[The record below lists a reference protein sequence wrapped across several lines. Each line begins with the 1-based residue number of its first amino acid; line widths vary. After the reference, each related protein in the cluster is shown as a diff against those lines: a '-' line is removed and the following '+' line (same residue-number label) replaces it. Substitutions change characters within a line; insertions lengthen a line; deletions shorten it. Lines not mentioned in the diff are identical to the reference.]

1 MRKRVA
7 LACCLLAFARPGAG
21 QDIVPTRLTL
31 AEALSLA
38 AERNPEFAAARNAIE
53 IAEADRQQAAR
64 RPNPA
69 LTVDSAG
76 YPRLEPN
83 PPIATEQGSSE
94 LTVRFDQELAL
105 RGRRRLRI
113 EAAEAGIDQARFASR
128 NRLRQLELAV
138 KRAYMQAAL
147 AAADRA
153 VAQASLE
160 EIDKVLGVTR
170 ARFDEG
176 EISGAEFRRLQVER
190 LRFVDDVFAAE
201 LAFRNARS
209 ELLALLGAADL
220 TQQIEIAEPL
230 APPPAGG
237 APLGVAPPAVERST
251 LVARALEARPD
262 VLAARQ
268 EVRRA
273 ESETRL
279 QRALRAPNPTVGAG
293 YRRDFGAN
301 ALVFG
306 VTIPVPLFN
315 SLNAG
320 GVERA
325 AAELRRAANE
335 AAAAE
340 LTVRLNV
347 QQASNAV
354 DINRERIAYI
364 EREYL
369 TPARESRE
377 IVLASYRLGAVNLI
391 DFLDAQRAYRDTVRT
406 YNRALYEGR
415 ISTFELEAAVGGSEP
430 PGVTRND

>member
-7 LACCLLAFARPGAG
+7 LTCCLLALARPALG
-21 QDIVPTRLTL
+21 QDAVPQRLTL
-31 AEALSLA
+31 MQALSIA
-38 AERNPEFAAARNAIE
+38 AARSPAFAAARNAIE

-69 LTVDSAG
+69 ASVESEG
-76 YPRLEPN
+76 YPLLESNRPSFLN
-83 PPIATEQGSSE
+83 NQE
-94 LTVRFDQELAL
+94 LTLRLDQEIELS
-105 RGRRRLRI
+105 GRRRLRL
-113 EAAEAGIDQARFASR
+113 EAADAAIERARFDAR
-128 NRLRQLELAV
+128 NRLRQLELSV

-153 VAQASLE
+153 VAQTSLD

-170 ARFDEG
+170 ARFEQG
-176 EISGAEFRRLQVER
+176 EISGIEFRRLQVER

-209 ELLALLGAADL
+209 ELLALLGATDL
-220 TQQIEIAEPL
+220 TQQVEISESL
-230 APPPAGG
+230 APVTPGG
-237 APLGVAPPAVERST
+237 PPLGATPPMLERST
-251 LVARALEARPD
+251 LVARALDARPD

-279 QRALRAPNPTVGAG
+279 QRALRTPNPTVGAG
-293 YRRDFGAN
+293 YRRDFGTN
-301 ALVFG
+301 AVVFG
-306 VTIPVPLFN
+306 VTVPLPLFN
-315 SLNAG
+315 SVNAG

-354 DINRERIAYI
+354 DINRERITYI

-369 TPARESRE
+369 TPARESRD

-406 YNRALYEGR
+406 YNRAVYEGR
-415 ISTFELEAAVGGSEP
+415 ISTFELEAAVGESEP